1 MDKKKLYIIVGSA
14 VAGTLLIVGIVAAI
28 LSNRPSALLGSAAV
42 NTAKDVRKVQLFQT
56 AERVANGGSVAISA
70 NLDKYADDI
79 SIQGKVYTDAKN
91 ARGAYEMTIYNDDD
105 VMVQPRIYYGKDSLV
120 ATCPELFEGA
130 YGINF
135 KKLDKNL
142 PDSIFDP
149 DEDTDFSLPEGLYDY
164 LMGLSE
170 NTKGND
176 ALKRDLAKAATRYE
190 KFMIQTIFKYA
201 DVEKSSDKIKVG
213 GENISC
219 TVITI
224 NVDEDALVQIM
235 QDLIDYINNDKSLED
250 LLTRYFEAM
259 PNTSLIYGYG
269 NYDAEDMV
277 DDFYDS
283 IDDLEDS
290 LDYIEDMKI
299 DLEGVF
305 YITKSGKRIAQME
318 FDFDVNGEKTEVE
331 IVLGKNI
338 ANTKEMSLSVKTN
351 DDYEMSIEYEVEED
365 NAKAFEAEI
374 KVSYK
379 DYWDDNTYKMSI
391 SWDKKSGDFEYKVK
405 GEYDDFALEG
415 NLLKKGDK
423 YIFVL
428 EKIKNNGTSINDIDD
443 LELTITVD
451 TRDPAPK
458 APSRYTDIVL
468 MDEDDFED
476 LSDEIRDGIEDIED
490 EFF

>member
-1 MDKKKLYIIVGSA
+1 
-14 VAGTLLIVGIVAAI
+14 
-28 LSNRPSALLGSAAV
+28 
-42 NTAKDVRKVQLFQT
+42 
-56 AERVANGGSVAISA
+56 
-70 NLDKYADDI
+70 
-79 SIQGKVYTDAKN
+79 
-91 ARGAYEMTIYNDDD
+91 MTIYDEED
-105 VMVQPRIYYGKDSLV
+105 VMVQPRIYYGKDSVV
-120 ATCPELFEGA
+120 ATCPELFDGA

-149 DEDTDFSLPEGLYDY
+149 DEDTDYSLPEGLYDY

-170 NTKGND
+170 NTKGNE
-176 ALKRDLAKAATRYE
+176 ALKRDLAKAAARYE

-201 DVEKSSDKIKVG
+201 EVEKSSDKIKVG
-213 GENISC
+213 GDNISC
-219 TVITI
+219 TVITV
-224 NVDEDALVQIM
+224 NVDEDAIVLIM

-250 LLTRYFEAM
+250 LLTRYFEAV
-259 PNTSLIYGYG
+259 PNTSLLYGYG
-269 NYDAEDMV
+269 SYDADDMV
-277 DDFYDS
+277 DEFYDAV
-283 IDDLEDS
+283 DELEDS

-318 FDFDVNGEKTEVE
+318 FDFDVNGEKAEIEV
-331 IVLGKNI
+331 VLGKNV
-338 ANTKEMSLSVKTN
+338 AKTKEMSLSIKTS
-351 DDYEMSIEYEVEED
+351 DDYELSIEYEVDED
-365 NAKAFEAEI
+365 SAKAYEAEI
-374 KVSYK
+374 KVSSK
-379 DYWDDNTYKMSI
+379 DWWSEDSYKMSI
-391 SWDKKSGDFEYKVK
+391 SWDKKSGDFEYKFK
-405 GEYDDFALEG
+405 GDYDEFVLQG

-428 EKIKNNGTSINDIDD
+428 EKVKTDGTPVDGIGD

-468 MDEDDFED
+468 MEEDDFED
-476 LSDEIRDGIEDIED
+476 LFDEIQDGIEDIED